1 MTSELRVTTLS
12 NATGDGPATLTK
24 QQAAK
29 CMAGVNMSGTAELTA
44 NVSGAINASSLTD
57 NGTGDG
63 TTSFT
68 NNMSAALYYVNADD
82 TSNKTIDVYTR
93 TAQVWHDYTVDG
105 ITNSKSGMTTSSIR
119 QVTYYEGSARLIY
132 DYAFYF
138 VVHGD
143 LA

>member
-12 NATGDGPATLTK
+12 NATGDGPAALTK
-24 QQAAK
+24 QTAAK

-68 NNMSAALYYVNADD
+68 NNMSAARYYVSADD
-82 TSNKTIDVYTR
+82 TSNKKIDVFSR
-93 TAQVWHDYTVDG
+93 TASIWHDYGVDG
-105 ITNSKSGMTTSSIR
+105 ISNSKTGMATSSIR
-119 QVTYYEGSARLIY
+119 QVSYYVGSAQAHY
-132 DYAFYF
+132 DYAYYF

>member
-1 MTSELRVTTLS
+1 MSELRADTISAANGTSPV
-12 NATGDGPATLTK
+12 TLTK
-24 QQAAK
+24 QQTAK
-29 CMAGVNMSGTAELTA
+29 CMAAVNMSGTAELTA
-44 NVSGAINASSLTD
+44 NVSGAINSSSLTD

-82 TSNKTIDVYTR
+82 TGRLSDVFTR
-93 TAQVWHDYTVDG
+93 TACIFHDYGTGVS
-105 ITNSKSGMTTSSIR
+105 NSKTGMTTGSIR
-119 QVTYYEGSARLIY
+119 QIAYYEGSSRSHY
-132 DYAFYF
+132 DYAYYF